1 MLSDGRTS
9 IRSHFRLAPFWDNA
23 QPAPVDDRCCHNS
36 NPGSLMMIGM
46 KVVALFLGALL
57 CTTNLGFARPNFVF
71 ILSDDMGYSDLGCYG
86 GEIRTPNLDA
96 LAKDGLRFRNFY
108 NNPMCCPT
116 RASFLSG
123 LYPHQA
129 GMGAM
134 TSNRGTPAY
143 RGQLGERCVTMAQ
156 VLKSAGYQTYLSG
169 KWHLTQIDDRSNWPC
184 QRGFDHFYGI
194 LGGAAS
200 FYAPAYLKRNNDDA
214 SADFKNNP
222 DYYFT
227 DAISDT
233 AVDYIER
240 AARSDQPF
248 FLYVS
253 YTAAHWPLHARDEDI
268 ARYKGRYS
276 AGWDALRQERYQRM
290 KKLGVIDDS
299 IPLSPRDPS
308 TPSWEKA
315 GDKEW
320 QQRRMEVYAAQ
331 VTVMD
336 EGIGRIVKALKETG
350 EFDDTLTCFFID
362 NGACHVEYG
371 PKRAGYYLP
380 TKTRSGGTMI
390 PGNLPKVM
398 PGPENTYQSYG
409 KEWANAGNTPFRF
422 YKSYAHEGGV
432 RTPLIVH
439 WPERIPGNAWTNT
452 VGHVIDLLPTALEL
466 SGATYPREHGGET
479 LWPLEGSSLT
489 TVFKNPAAKSSPR
502 TIFWEHGGKRAV
514 RDGDWKAVAL
524 GNKKPWELYNL
535 KNDPSELRDLAA
547 SEKERLTQLTAK
559 YQAWSKKVGVEKKRK

>member
-1 MLSDGRTS
+1 
-9 IRSHFRLAPFWDNA
+9 
-23 QPAPVDDRCCHNS
+23 
-36 NPGSLMMIGM
+36 
-46 KVVALFLGALL
+46 
-57 CTTNLGFARPNFVF
+57 
-71 ILSDDMGYSDLGCYG
+71 
-86 GEIRTPNLDA
+86 
-96 LAKDGLRFRNFY
+96 
-108 NNPMCCPT
+108 
-116 RASFLSG
+116 
-123 LYPHQA
+123 
-129 GMGAM
+129 
-134 TSNRGTPAY
+134 
-143 RGQLGERCVTMAQ
+143 
-156 VLKSAGYQTYLSG
+156 
-169 KWHLTQIDDRSNWPC
+169 
-184 QRGFDHFYGI
+184 
-194 LGGAAS
+194 
-200 FYAPAYLKRNNDDA
+200 
-214 SADFKNNP
+214 
-222 DYYFT
+222 
-227 DAISDT
+227 
-233 AVDYIER
+233 
-240 AARSDQPF
+240 
-248 FLYVS
+248 
-253 YTAAHWPLHARDEDI
+253 
-268 ARYKGRYS
+268 
-276 AGWDALRQERYQRM
+276 
-290 KKLGVIDDS
+290 
-299 IPLSPRDPS
+299 
-308 TPSWEKA
+308 
-315 GDKEW
+315 
-320 QQRRMEVYAAQ
+320 MEVYAAQ

-350 EFDDTLTCFFID
+350 EFDETLTCFFID

-390 PGNLPKVM
+390 PGNLPRVM

-439 WPERIPGNAWTNT
+439 WPGRTPGNAWTNT
-452 VGHVIDLLPTALEL
+452 VSHVIDLLPTALEL

-479 LWPLEGSSLT
+479 LWPLEGSSLA